1 MVTFSGELVDDGED
15 PLQLEPK
22 RIKRSI
28 NVVIKYPCDSCE
40 YSAAKSSVLKR
51 HIEIKHKGL
60 RYLCDK
66 WEYATTTSGNLKT
79 HIESKHEGF
88 RYPCDECE

>member
-1 MVTFSGELVDDGED
+1 MPISLVTFSGELVDDGED
-15 PLQLEPK
+15 PLQSEPK

-40 YSAAKSSVLKR
+40 YSAAKSSYLKR

-60 RYLCDK
+60 RYMYLQM
-66 WEYATTTSGNLKT
+66 
-79 HIESKHEGF
+79 I
-88 RYPCDECE
+88 

>member
-22 RIKRSI
+22 RIKRSK

-66 WEYATTTSGNLKT
+66 CEYATTTSGNLKT